1 MVRYYSTHYCVV
13 HFIIDIYADK
23 SIFLKVVDTIEK
35 VITYYDPL
43 TAGKASIDVML
54 KLLWVTI
61 CDLFLYTCIYI
72 YLFICTCL
80 IPY

>member
-23 SIFLKVVDTIEK
+23 SIFSKVVDTIEK

-54 KLLWVTI
+54 KLL
-61 CDLFLYTCIYI
+61 
-72 YLFICTCL
+72 
-80 IPY
+80 

>member
-13 HFIIDIYADK
+13 HFIIYIYADK

-54 KLLWVTI
+54 KLL
-61 CDLFLYTCIYI
+61 
-72 YLFICTCL
+72 
-80 IPY
+80 